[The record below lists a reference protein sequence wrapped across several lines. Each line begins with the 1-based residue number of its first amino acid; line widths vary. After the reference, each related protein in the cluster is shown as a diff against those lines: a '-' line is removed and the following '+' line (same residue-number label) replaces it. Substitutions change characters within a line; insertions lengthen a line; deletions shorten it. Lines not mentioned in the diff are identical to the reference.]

1 MKSHNNINRIK
12 NKNTLIKKL
21 DDNPELK
28 ELYYLYI
35 EQFQCEE
42 EAKYCIRM
50 NDDFSNH
57 LCPVCNKPCA
67 FHHINGYHEHYK
79 RTCDNQECLNKVI
92 HTKEAQIKREN
103 TNLKKYGCKSSA
115 QNEEVK
121 KKAEKTNLERY
132 GHKSSAQN
140 KEIKEK
146 SKQTSLKRYGTENP
160 MQNEDIKEK
169 IRKTQM
175 SKYVFNDPILDIEI
189 IKIIK
194 IIQQDFHDKIIN
206 LADIYSN
213 NECFIKFIKLIYCHK
228 NRQLRLKEIAKI
240 FNVVSQTIKNR
251 VIELELDKYFYIY
264 DSLLEI
270 KFNDFL
276 CANNFIQCLSNDNML
291 SNFYLRHDR
300 GTLLNKDTMHHSEL
314 DFHFKNN
321 NIAFEIND
329 IGGHNSL
336 KRKNKFYH
344 YNKMIECARK
354 NIRLIHLWEWELTN
368 PKIWNQI
375 SLWILN
381 LLNNNKTIIDIN
393 QCNAKFI
400 DHNETEEF
408 LNKYNIYGYSE
419 ASYCCGL
426 YYQNELIQV
435 MLFNQLLNNDY
446 ELLRFSIKYDYLL
459 KDNEDYLL
467 KWFIKNN
474 NVNTIITYCNLDKF
488 TGKTFENIGFNLL
501 LQNDPFKLFYDNDS
515 QTVLQESITT
525 KIEDNKKSIYNCGQ
539 NIYIFKNLDF

>member
-1 MKSHNNINRIK
+1 
-12 NKNTLIKKL
+12 
-21 DDNPELK
+21 
-28 ELYYLYI
+28 
-35 EQFQCEE
+35 
-42 EAKYCIRM
+42 
-50 NDDFSNH
+50 
-57 LCPVCNKPCA
+57 
-67 FHHINGYHEHYK
+67 
-79 RTCDNQECLNKVI
+79 
-92 HTKEAQIKREN
+92 
-103 TNLKKYGCKSSA
+103 
-115 QNEEVK
+115 
-121 KKAEKTNLERY
+121 
-132 GHKSSAQN
+132 
-140 KEIKEK
+140 
-146 SKQTSLKRYGTENP
+146 

-169 IRKTQM
+169 IRKTQI
-175 SKYVFNDPILDIEI
+175 SKYVFNNLILDIEI

-213 NECFIKFIKLIYCHK
+213 SECFIKFIKLMYHHK

-251 VIELELDKYFYIY
+251 VIELRLDKYFYIY

-300 GTLLNKDTMHHSEL
+300 GTLLNKNTMHHSEL

-344 YNKMIECARK
+344 YNKMIECTRK

-400 DHNETEEF
+400 DHNEAEDF
-408 LNKYNIYGYSE
+408 LNKYNLYGYSE
-419 ASYCCGL
+419 ASYHYGL

-435 MLFNQLLNNDY
+435 ISFNQLSNNNY
-446 ELLRFSIKYDYLL
+446 ELLRFSIKYGCSLE
-459 KDNEDYLL
+459 DNEDYLL
-467 KWFIKNN
+467 KWFIQNN
-474 NVNTIITYCNLDKF
+474 NVNTIITYCDLDKF

-501 LQNDPFKLFYDNDS
+501 RQNDPFKLFYDNDS
-515 QTVLQESITT
+515 QIVLRESTSI
-525 KIEDNKKSIYNCGQ
+525 KIEDSKKSMYNCGQ
-539 NIYIFKNLDF
+539 NVYIFKNLDF